1 MDGQEPRAQFA
12 CPGGRR
18 TLSLH
23 MCYSF
28 SLECFSP
35 VLSDGG
41 SLLIA
46 QSQAPMSPL
55 IYEAFLCC
63 RKFGVS
69 LHPVSTPFS
78 VSNFFVLIHD
88 FIKRC
93 ESNCNREGAGA
104 ETASLDSPSI
114 LCLPTWRISLS
125 LLLFPPC
132 SPSPAPHMLTGPRA

>member
-1 MDGQEPRAQFA
+1 MEGQERRAQFE
-12 CPGGRR
+12 CPGGCR
-18 TLSLH
+18 TLSLR
-23 MCYSF
+23 MCCSF

-46 QSQAPMSPL
+46 QSKAPMSPL

-69 LHPVSTPFS
+69 LHLVSTPFS

-104 ETASLDSPSI
+104 ETLPASCASPPGAFHCPFCCFH
-114 LCLPTWRISLS
+114 LVPHPLLPI
-125 LLLFPPC
+125 C
-132 SPSPAPHMLTGPRA
+132 